1 MAGGNWTAQNKV
13 RPGIYI
19 NFSTRGSQALTLGSR
34 GTAAIC
40 RALSWGPVREIVT
53 VDAGADTTSAIGWGI
68 TTEQARFLRE
78 MFKGTGSTGGPTKV
92 LLYRPEAVGAA
103 AASAALGE
111 GGVTVTALYPGVR
124 GNDISIVSAEDVDEP
139 GTFTVATLVDGK
151 QVDIQ
156 RAKTAAELSANSW
169 VKFSGTGALT
179 ATAGV
184 TLSGG
189 ADGTADTS
197 AYAAFLEALEPDR
210 KSVV

>member
-53 VDAGADTTSAIGWGI
+53 VDAGADTTGAIGWGI

-124 GNDISIVSAEDVDEP
+124 AMTSPSSPLRMWTSRGPSPSPRWWTENRWISREP
-139 GTFTVATLVDGK
+139 RPL
-151 QVDIQ
+151 
-156 RAKTAAELSANSW
+156 RSCPP
-169 VKFSGTGALT
+169 
-179 ATAGV
+179 TAG
-184 TLSGG
+184 
-189 ADGTADTS
+189 
-197 AYAAFLEALEPDR
+197 
-210 KSVV
+210 